1 MTDAQAPL
9 SPDRYATIS
18 FDCYGTLIDW
28 ENGILGFMQPLL
40 ESYDVHVIDD
50 WTLEFFAEHE
60 PPEQARGGSY
70 RSVLGRVLEHFGNRL
85 AFTAGD
91 REKKDFADSI
101 EYWQPFEDTVPA
113 LRRLKEKYQLAV
125 ISNVDDDLF
134 ELTRRRLG
142 IEFDHVISSEQV
154 GAYKPAPEMFEA
166 ALDVVEGPLLHV
178 AQSRYHDIA
187 PALALNLDAVWIRR
201 RGAGAARD
209 AEVTPTWTFGNLQEL
224 ADALC

>member
-1 MTDAQAPL
+1 MTDRQVPL
-9 SPDRYATIS
+9 RPDQYATIS

-60 PPEQARGGSY
+60 PLEQARGGTY
-70 RSVLGRVLEHFGNRL
+70 RAVLGRVLEQFGTRL
-85 AFTAGD
+85 AFTPGE
-91 REKKDFADSI
+91 REKRDFADSI

-113 LRRLKEKYQLAV
+113 LRRLQTKYRLAV

-134 ELTRRRLG
+134 ELTRRNLG
-142 IEFDHVISSEQV
+142 IEFDHVVTAEQV
-154 GAYKPAPEMFEA
+154 GAYKPAPAMFEA
-166 ALDVVEGPLLHV
+166 ALRVAQRPLLHV
-178 AQSRYHDIA
+178 AQSRYHDVA
-187 PALALNLDAVWIRR
+187 PALALGLDAVWIQ
-201 RGAGAARD
+201 RGGPGAVRD
-209 AEVTPTWTFGNLQEL
+209 VEVTPTWTCRNLTEL

>member
-1 MTDAQAPL
+1 MSDPQPPL
-9 SPDRYATIS
+9 PRGKYATIS

-28 ENGILGFMQPLL
+28 ENGIVGFMEPLL

-60 PPEQARGGSY
+60 PLEQARGGSY
-70 RSVLGRVLEHFGNRL
+70 RSVLGRVLEQFGNRL
-85 AFTAGD
+85 AFTPGD
-91 REKKDFADSI
+91 REKAAFADSI
-101 EYWQPFEDTVPA
+101 EYWQAFEDTVPA

-134 ELTRRRLG
+134 ELTRNNLG
-142 IEFDHVISSEQV
+142 IEFDHVITAEQV
-154 GAYKPAPEMFEA
+154 GVYKPDPAMFEA
-166 ALDVVEGPLLHV
+166 ALGVVEGPVLHV

-187 PALALNLDAVWIRR
+187 PALALGLDAVWIQRE
-201 RGAGAARD
+201 GPGAARD
-209 AEVTPTWTFGNLQEL
+209 VDVTPTWTFRNLTEL